1 MLTQEQVQGRVRQ
14 QYVALAPRSASAP
27 PLKNGETIHAGW
39 LHTGDLVQLSDDGAM
54 KLVDRLKDVI
64 ITGGRNVYSAE
75 VEQALAGHP
84 DITDCAVIGR
94 PHPEWGETIVV
105 WCPPTSGISPTW
117 NLCASTAVR
126 GSPITNCR
134 VRCISHRSRGP
145 QRQDPETPDQTGLGE
160 RKLTIEHNHHPRA
173 RRHGQPRPTP

>member
-105 WCPPTSGISPTW
+105 VVPPNERHQPDLES
-117 NLCASTAVR
+117 LREYC
-126 GSPITNCR
+126 
-134 VRCISHRSRGP
+134 RSRLADYKLP
-145 QRQDPETPDQTGLGE
+145 REMHIAPIPRTPA
-160 RKLTIEHNHHPRA
+160 A
-173 RRHGQPRPTP
+173 RSRNT